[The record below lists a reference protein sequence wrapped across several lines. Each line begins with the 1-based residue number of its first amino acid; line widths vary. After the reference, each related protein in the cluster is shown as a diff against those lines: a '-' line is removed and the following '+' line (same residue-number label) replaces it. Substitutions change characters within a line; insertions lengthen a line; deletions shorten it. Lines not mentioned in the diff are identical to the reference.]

1 MALLKVSSEG
11 LVSGGRVLSRVLDC
25 EVQVDGTHLE
35 HVLEWQVEGAIMS
48 LINARNLQMECARVL
63 NETFLVPVLT
73 YGREIMLWEEEEISR
88 IAVVQMENHRGLLGI
103 RSMDRIVNKGNVQ
116 SDKGDR
122 RRN

>member
-1 MALLKVSSEG
+1 
-11 LVSGGRVLSRVLDC
+11 
-25 EVQVDGTHLE
+25 
-35 HVLEWQVEGAIMS
+35 
-48 LINARNLQMECARVL
+48 MECARVL